1 MISAFFLVLFL
12 SNSKD
17 IPDCYETTK
26 VENHYY
32 CKLRFNIW
40 EKFQGMFASA
50 EIIKEVSFEVS
61 NQLLNN
67 KNT

>member
-1 MISAFFLVLFL
+1 MEDMCNVRTSKKPLQRELWLDRLGILMISAFFFVLFL

-32 CKLRFNIW
+32 CKLRFNI
-40 EKFQGMFASA
+40 
-50 EIIKEVSFEVS
+50 
-61 NQLLNN
+61 
-67 KNT
+67 